1 MDSEHWQQRLDALA
15 ELPLAERADALG
27 AVYDELHTMLDQPES
42 D

>member
-1 MDSEHWQQRLDALA
+1 MDSEQWQQRLDALA
-15 ELPLAERADALG
+15 ELSLAERADALA

>member
-1 MDSEHWQQRLDALA
+1 MDSEQWQQRLDALA
-15 ELPLAERADALG
+15 ELPLTERADALA